1 MTNNP
6 THGTFEEFVDSVKPD
21 LKPICGVLRDSIR
34 SLHPGVVETVW
45 TQQKLASYGV
55 GPKNMSEHYA
65 YISPHKHPV
74 NLGFYWGTSLPDP
87 AGLLGGTGKHLR
99 HVRIMTVIE
108 AESRR
113 ITDLLIDSIAERKG
127 CVG

>member
-6 THGTFEEFVDSVKPD
+6 THGTFEEFVDSVKSD
-21 LKPICGVLRDSIR
+21 LKPICGVLRDSKR
-34 SLHPGVVETVW
+34 SLHPGAVEIVW
-45 TQQKLASYGV
+45 TRQNIASYGM
-55 GPKNMSEHYA
+55 GRKNTSEHYA
-65 YISPHKHPV
+65 YISPHKHHV

-99 HVRIMTVIE
+99 HARIMTVTE

-113 ITDLLIDSIAERKG
+113 ITDPLIDSIAERKG
-127 CVG
+127 SVG